1 MILVSL
7 DNKTKYGSKIMS
19 NKKGQLNLT
28 LKEKAK
34 CDAIRDMLD
43 DGFINLPELSIETLL
58 KIIKK

>member
-1 MILVSL
+1 
-7 DNKTKYGSKIMS
+7 MS

-43 DGFINLPELSIETLL
+43 DGFINLPEISAETLL